1 MSILLLFFLLVLL
14 FLTGYVF
21 YQLYIHKWNFSALGK
36 QCECN
41 TDTSSPPADTS
52 SMNQDTSQSNMCT
65 FLEND
70 IATENVYDTYGAKI
84 SKNIQVECS
93 QCKEYVYKGQDGC
106 ATYSK
111 DPFLDIKDRDTGV
124 NLSVCTALAFPRK
137 CEDIFKSP
145 PQNSSS
151 N

>member
-1 MSILLLFFLLVLL
+1 MSILLLLFLLVLL

-21 YQLYIHKWNFSALGK
+21 YQLYIHKWDFSALGK
-36 QCECN
+36 QCKN
-41 TDTSSPPADTS
+41 TDTSPPPPPPDMS
-52 SMNQDTSQSNMCT
+52 SMNQDNMCT

-70 IATENVYDTYGAKI
+70 IATDNVYDNYGAKI

-106 ATYSK
+106 ALYSK
-111 DPFLDIKDRDTGV
+111 DPFLDIKDRETGV

-137 CEDIFKSP
+137 CEEIFKSPPPP

>member
-1 MSILLLFFLLVLL
+1 
-14 FLTGYVF
+14 
-21 YQLYIHKWNFSALGK
+21 
-36 QCECN
+36 
-41 TDTSSPPADTS
+41 
-52 SMNQDTSQSNMCT
+52 MCT

-137 CEDIFKSP
+137 CEEIFKSP
-145 PQNSSS
+145 PTVQSPNVKDQMTLLEPQQSTGGGLASKS
-151 N
+151 KVLI